1 MTSNTSEFESF
12 YTNKNNQFIDMTKLD
27 NTHFKSEI
35 NMNESKVL
43 TDDFIKELLNS
54 KEYQDMRKNDRKN
67 IEKNKKFKTINI
79 SPLFKYNVFDK
90 EKKVDMTPPVSMNID
105 DYE

>member
-1 MTSNTSEFESF
+1 MTDNTNKFESF
-12 YTNKNNQFIDMTKLD
+12 DANKNNEFTDMTILD
-27 NTHFKSEI
+27 NTYFKSKI
-35 NMNESKVL
+35 DMKESKVL
-43 TDDFIKELLNS
+43 TDDLIKELLNS
-54 KEYQDMRKNDRKN
+54 KKYQYMRKNDRIN

-79 SPLFKYNVFDK
+79 SPLFTYNVFDE